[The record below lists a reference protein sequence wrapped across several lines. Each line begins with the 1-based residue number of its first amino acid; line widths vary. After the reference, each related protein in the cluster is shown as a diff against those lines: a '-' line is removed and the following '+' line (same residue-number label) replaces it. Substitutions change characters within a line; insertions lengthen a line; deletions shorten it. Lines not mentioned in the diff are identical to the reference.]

1 LALMSGVVACS
12 PQPAHA
18 PASIVGG
25 GLAEA
30 EGVPPDCAT
39 LLVQGSLWFGLEPT
53 HTQDQFGSSPRRVLA
68 ACSEA
73 EALEQSATVEIA
85 VAPADAVDEQDRQA
99 ARDGAFSDAVTC
111 SF

>member
-1 LALMSGVVACS
+1 MSGVVACS

-25 GLAEA
+25 SFSEV
-30 EGVPPDCAT
+30 EGVLPDSAA
-39 LLVQGSLWFGLEPT
+39 LLIQDISVEFGLEPT
-53 HTQDQFGSSPRRVLA
+53 YTQDQFGSSPRRVLA

-73 EALEQSATVEIA
+73 EALEQSATIEIA